1 MTTTTQDGAAIADEL
16 LRRIGETV
24 GDQARVSA
32 VFGDSVERDGITI
45 IPVARAR
52 FAFGGGGG
60 TGANTGD
67 GSGAGGGGG
76 AVVSPVGY
84 IEVHDGSARFK
95 RIPSPTDLL
104 ALVAAVSLATLAAR
118 RLLGR

>member
-16 LRRIGETV
+16 LRRIGETI

-118 RLLGR
+118 RVLGR

>member
-118 RLLGR
+118 RVLGR